1 MTCSLSCPDWRL
13 RCILVACLE
22 ESERLSRIDEDI
34 DRQERIR
41 AIGREIDE
49 RIQKYLVRGPAGE
62 SVREG

>member
-13 RCILVACLE
+13 RCIFIACPEL
-22 ESERLSRIDEDI
+22 SEHLSRIDADI

-49 RIQKYLVRGPAGE
+49 RIERYLGRG
-62 SVREG
+62 R